1 MKEATENRL
10 TFYQYVIPSIGSMLV
25 TGLYFVVDGM
35 FVGRG
40 VGPAGMAAVNL
51 STPFIS
57 LLTTVTMMITM
68 GGATLSAIHLG
79 RSQNKE
85 ANDVFQQSMGMTIFF
100 SLCMTVVSLLFA
112 TPIAGLLGASGSLI
126 ADTAVYMRYYVAFG
140 IFFCSSMTL
149 SAFVRNDGNP
159 KLAFWG
165 MIAGAV
171 SNVFLDWLF
180 IFPLQLGLRGAAVA
194 SGLGQIL
201 SCAILL
207 SHFVR
212 KRGVFRLRLPVFQRN
227 VVTQIIQVGTPE
239 FVTQIGRSVTVLCYN
254 LVAAKLLGD
263 AGLEAFAVVSYLII
277 IIVALFLGVAQGI
290 QPLLSYSRGE
300 KNLQNERYFFR
311 KGMILN
317 VSLAGMVYAAMLLFG
332 KSIISLF
339 NKDAVLI
346 EDAYWCICIY
356 GISFLFSAVN
366 ILYTTYYL
374 AIKQTRL
381 ALKIAIARGLLFNT
395 VCIFL
400 LPCLFGEGAIWLGIV
415 MAEAIVMLLVFLQRW
430 KERRPQPLHG

>member
-10 TFYQYVIPSIGSMLV
+10 KFYQYVIPSIGSMLV

-51 STPFIS
+51 ATPFIS

-194 SGLGQIL
+194 SGWGRSCPAPSFSPISFGKEAFFGCVCRSSKGIL
-201 SCAILL
+201 SPK
-207 SHFVR
+207 S
-212 KRGVFRLRLPVFQRN
+212 FRWGPQ
-227 VVTQIIQVGTPE
+227 
-239 FVTQIGRSVTVLCYN
+239 S
-254 LVAAKLLGD
+254 
-263 AGLEAFAVVSYLII
+263 
-277 IIVALFLGVAQGI
+277 
-290 QPLLSYSRGE
+290 
-300 KNLQNERYFFR
+300 
-311 KGMILN
+311 
-317 VSLAGMVYAAMLLFG
+317 
-332 KSIISLF
+332 
-339 NKDAVLI
+339 
-346 EDAYWCICIY
+346 
-356 GISFLFSAVN
+356 
-366 ILYTTYYL
+366 
-374 AIKQTRL
+374 
-381 ALKIAIARGLLFNT
+381 
-395 VCIFL
+395 L
-400 LPCLFGEGAIWLGIV
+400 LPRSDALSPSSATISSRQSCWETPGWRP
-415 MAEAIVMLLVFLQRW
+415 LQW
-430 KERRPQPLHG
+430 YPI

>member
-1 MKEATENRL
+1 MEKIAENKQK
-10 TFYQYVIPSIGSMLV
+10 FYQYVIPSIGSMFV

-40 VGPAGMAAVNL
+40 VGAAGMAAVNL
-51 STPFIS
+51 ATPFIS

-79 RSQNKE
+79 KSQNKE
-85 ANDVFQQSMGMTIFF
+85 ANDVFQQSLGMTICF
-100 SLCMTVVSLLFA
+100 SLCMTLVSFLFS
-112 TPIAGLLGASGSLI
+112 TPIAKILGASGSLV
-126 ADTAVYMRYYVAFG
+126 ADTATYIRYYIAFG

-165 MIAGAV
+165 MIAGAI

-180 IFPLQLGLRGAAVA
+180 IFPLQLGLQGAAVA
-194 SGLGQIL
+194 SGLGQML
-201 SCAILL
+201 SCIILL
-207 SHFVR
+207 SHFVM
-212 KRGVFRLRLPVFQRN
+212 KKGVFILRLPQFKIDVI
-227 VVTQIIQVGTPE
+227 TQIIKVGTPE

-254 LVAAKLLGD
+254 LVTAKLLGD

-300 KNLQNERYFFR
+300 KNVQNERYFFR

-317 VSLAGMVYAAMLLFG
+317 VLLAGIVYVAMLLFG

-339 NKDAVLI
+339 NKDTVLI
-346 EDAYWCICIY
+346 ENAYQCICIY

-381 ALKIAIARGLLFNT
+381 ALKIAISRGFIFNT
-395 VCIFL
+395 LCIFFI
-400 LPCLFGEGAIWLGIV
+400 PYLFGEDAIWFGIV
-415 MAEAIVMLLVFLQRW
+415 IAEAIVTVFIFLQRQRI
-430 KERRPQPLHG
+430 KNEIL

>member
-10 TFYQYVIPSIGSMLV
+10 KFYQHVIPSIGSMLV

-51 STPFIS
+51 ATPFIS

-100 SLCMTVVSLLFA
+100 SLCMTAVSLLFA

-171 SNVFLDWLF
+171 SNVFWDWLF

-227 VVTQIIQVGTPE
+227 IIAQILQVGTPE

-339 NKDAVLI
+339 NQDAVLI

-374 AIKQTRL
+374 AIKQTRV

-400 LPCLFGEGAIWLGIV
+400 LPYLYGEGAIWLGIV

>member
-1 MKEATENRL
+1 MKKATENRQR
-10 TFYQYVIPSIGSMLV
+10 FYQYVIPSIGSMLV

-51 STPFIS
+51 ATPFIS

-85 ANDVFQQSMGMTIFF
+85 ANDVFQQSLGMTIFF

-112 TPIAGLLGASGSLI
+112 KPIAGLLGASGSLI

-227 VVTQIIQVGTPE
+227 IIAQILQVGTPE

-339 NKDAVLI
+339 NQDAVLI

-400 LPCLFGEGAIWLGIV
+400 LPYLYGEGAIWLGIV